1 VKETMKDKDDN
12 SGESAGDE
20 KNPPSGAGQKDPG
33 DLTNADGHKS
43 HRKKPRFF
51 VTEENDLTWPVL
63 FWSACTPTTEESRS
77 RSFPDQMAGR
87 LETTVGSSRAQ
98 GRARAGAGTRATFG
112 NPRSTP

>member
-1 VKETMKDKDDN
+1 MNPAGIPFLRSCRNDCTGCERERKVKETMKDKDDN

-51 VTEENDLTWPVL
+51 VTDENDLTWPVL
-63 FWSACTPTTEESRS
+63 FWSA
-77 RSFPDQMAGR
+77 
-87 LETTVGSSRAQ
+87 
-98 GRARAGAGTRATFG
+98 AGTAEG
-112 NPRSTP
+112 EK